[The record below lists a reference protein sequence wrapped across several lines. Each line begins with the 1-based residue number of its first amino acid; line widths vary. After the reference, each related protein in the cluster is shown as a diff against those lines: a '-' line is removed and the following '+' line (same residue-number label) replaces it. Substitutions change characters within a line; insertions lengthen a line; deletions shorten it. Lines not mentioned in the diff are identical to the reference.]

1 MGVATVATIVRE
13 VCEAIWNRLQPI
25 HLPQP
30 TQEMWQQTERGF
42 RERWFFPNCI
52 GALDGKHVL
61 IQAPPCS
68 GSKYFNYKKSFSI
81 VLLALVD
88 HRYRFTFVDIGSYGS
103 NSDSG
108 IFKNT
113 ALCRKMQN
121 KTLAIPDDKPLI
133 MDDQPCPHVIV
144 GDEGFPLM
152 TNLMRPYP
160 GSQLNDAQRIYNYRL
175 SRARRISENA
185 FGILANRWRM
195 YHRKVSLS
203 PENVDCAVKATIV
216 LHNMLCVEHE
226 VGAHGADIETL
237 EIDNQDGVLRPFMRE
252 GHRPKDAA
260 IEVREQFKNY
270 FVSPAGA
277 VTWQMEACFGHVN

>member
-1 MGVATVATIVRE
+1 MTTGDSYHTITWSYRVGVATVATIIRE
-13 VCEAIWNRLQPI
+13 VCEAIWNQLRPI

-30 TQEMWQQTERGF
+30 TQEIWRQIECGF
-42 RERWFFPNCI
+42 RERWQFPNCI

-88 HRYRFTFVDIGSYGS
+88 YQYRFTFVDIGSYGS

-108 IFKNT
+108 VFKNT

-133 MDDQPCPHVIV
+133 VDDQPCPHVIV
-144 GDEGFPLM
+144 GDEAFPLM

-160 GSQLNDAQRIYNYRL
+160 
-175 SRARRISENA
+175 
-185 FGILANRWRM
+185 
-195 YHRKVSLS
+195 
-203 PENVDCAVKATIV
+203 V
-216 LHNMLCVEHE
+216 L
-226 VGAHGADIETL
+226 I
-237 EIDNQDGVLRPFMRE
+237 
-252 GHRPKDAA
+252 
-260 IEVREQFKNY
+260 
-270 FVSPAGA
+270 
-277 VTWQMEACFGHVN
+277 

>member
-1 MGVATVATIVRE
+1 
-13 VCEAIWNRLQPI
+13 
-25 HLPQP
+25 
-30 TQEMWQQTERGF
+30 MWRQIECGF
-42 RERWFFPNCI
+42 RERWQIPNCI

-88 HRYRFTFVDIGSYGS
+88 YQYRFTFVDIGSYGS

-108 IFKNT
+108 VFKNT

-133 MDDQPCPHVIV
+133 VDDQPCPHVIV
-144 GDEGFPLM
+144 RDEAFPLM
-152 TNLMRPYP
+152 TNLIRPYP
-160 GSQLNDAQRIYNYRL
+160 GSDLNDAKRIYNYRL

-195 YHRKVSLS
+195 YHRKLS
-203 PENVDCAVKATIV
+203 QPPENVDCESNHSFT
-216 LHNMLCVEHE
+216 
-226 VGAHGADIETL
+226 
-237 EIDNQDGVLRPFMRE
+237 
-252 GHRPKDAA
+252 
-260 IEVREQFKNY
+260 
-270 FVSPAGA
+270 
-277 VTWQMEACFGHVN
+277 

>member
-1 MGVATVATIVRE
+1 MGVATVTIIVRE
-13 VCEAIWNRLQPI
+13 VCEAIWNQLQPI

-30 TQEMWQQTERGF
+30 TQEMWRQTERGF
-42 RERWFFPNCI
+42 RERWHFPNCI

-88 HRYRFTFVDIGSYGS
+88 FQYRFTFVDIGSYGS

-108 IFKNT
+108 VFKNT

-121 KTLAIPDDKPLI
+121 KTLGIPDDKPLTV
-133 MDDQPCPHVIV
+133 DDQPCPHVIV

-152 TNLMRPYP
+152 INLMRPYP
-160 GSQLNDAQRIYNYRL
+160 GKNLNDAQRIYNYRL

-195 YHRKVSLS
+195 YHRKLSMS
-203 PENVDCAVKATIV
+203 PENVDRAVKATIV
-216 LHNMLCVEHE
+216 LHNMLCGEHE
-226 VGAHGADIETL
+226 VGAHDIHTMETD
-237 EIDNQDGVLRPFMRE
+237 IHDGVLKPFMRE
-252 GHRPKDAA
+252 GHRPRDSA
-260 IEVREQFKNY
+260 IGVREQFKNY

-277 VTWQMEACFGHVN
+277 VAWQMESCFGHAN